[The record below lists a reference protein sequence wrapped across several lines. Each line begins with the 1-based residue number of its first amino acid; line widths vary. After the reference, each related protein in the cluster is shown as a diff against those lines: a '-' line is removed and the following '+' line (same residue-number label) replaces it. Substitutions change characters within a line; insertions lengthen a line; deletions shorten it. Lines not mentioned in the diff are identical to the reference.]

1 MILYVVFLVIIRY
14 MGTKLYIKT
23 YGCQMNEYD
32 SQKTLEILKQDPT
45 IEETSNPEDADIILL
60 NTCSIREKAEE
71 KVYSELGRLR
81 KLKIENPNLKIGVG
95 GCVASQEGKNI
106 FKRAPYVDL
115 IFGPQT
121 IHKVPS
127 LLSKKNKIEAV
138 DVSFP
143 IEEKFD
149 SLPAPEATGT
159 SSFVSIME
167 GCSKYCSFC
176 VVPYTRGDE
185 VSRKPEQIF
194 DEVAR
199 LVEQGVSEI
208 VFVGQNVNSYEYSF
222 NGRMLRLSDLIEVTG
237 SIDGVERIRYTT
249 SHPLDMTDDLIE
261 VYGHVPQLVSHLHLP
276 VQSGSNRILTRM
288 KRNYSRELYIDVIE
302 KLKLVRP
309 NIKVSSDFIVGFPGE
324 TDADFQQTMDLIE
337 EVQFDASFSFI
348 YSARPG
354 TPASKL
360 HDATPLAE
368 KKERLNILQNRIDE
382 LQTFYS
388 DALAGTIQ
396 RCLVTGISRK
406 NIKQLQARTECNRV
420 VNFDFQNINIL
431 GKLVDINITKAYQR
445 SLVGKI
451 LNSEELQSA

>member
-1 MILYVVFLVIIRY
+1 

-32 SQKTLEILKQDPT
+32 SQKTLEILKQDPS
-45 IEETSNPEDADIILL
+45 IEETSIPEEADIILL

-81 KLKIENPNLKIGVG
+81 KLKLKNPNLKIGVG

-127 LLSKKNKIEAV
+127 LLAKENKIEAV

-199 LVEQGVSEI
+199 LIEQGVSEI
-208 VFVGQNVNSYEYSF
+208 IFVGQNVNSYQHTLD
-222 NGRMLRLSDLIEVTG
+222 GRVLRLSDLIEVCG
-237 SIDGVERIRYTT
+237 SIDGVHRIRYTT
-249 SHPLDMTDDLIE
+249 SHPLDMTDDLIN
-261 VYGHVPQLVSHLHLP
+261 VYSHVPQLVSHLHLP
-276 VQSGSNRILTRM
+276 VQSGSNEILTKM
-288 KRNYSRELYIDVIE
+288 KRNYSREQYIEIIE
-302 KLKLVRP
+302 KLLIVRP
-309 NIKVSSDFIVGFPGE
+309 NIKISSDFIIGFPGE
-324 TDADFQQTMDLIE
+324 SSHDFQLTMDLIE
-337 EVQFDASFSFI
+337 TIKFDASFSFI
-348 YSARPG
+348 YSPRPG
-354 TPASKL
+354 TPAAKL
-360 HDATPLAE
+360 EDSTPLAE
-368 KKERLNILQNRIDE
+368 KKERLNILQTRVDE
-382 LQTFYS
+382 LQTHYS
-388 DALAGTIQ
+388 NNLAGTIQ
-396 RCLVTGISRK
+396 RCLVTGVSKK
-406 NIKQLQARTECNRV
+406 NINQLQARTECNRV

-431 GKLVDINITKAYQR
+431 GKLVDINITQAYQR
-445 SLVGKI
+445 SLVGKV

>member
-45 IEETSNPEDADIILL
+45 VEETSNPEEADIILL

-149 SLPAPEATGT
+149 ALPAPEATGT

-199 LVEQGVSEI
+199 LIEQGVSEI

-276 VQSGSNRILTRM
+276 VQSGSNSILTRM

-368 KKERLNILQNRIDE
+368 KKERLNILQNRMDE

>member
-23 YGCQMNEYD
+23 YGCQMNEDD

-45 IEETSNPEDADIILL
+45 IEETSNPEEADIILL

-149 SLPAPEATGT
+149 ALPAPEATGT

-276 VQSGSNRILTRM
+276 VQSGSNKILTRM

-324 TDADFQQTMDLIE
+324 TDTDFQQTMDLIE

-368 KKERLNILQNRIDE
+368 KKERLNILQNRMDE

>member
-32 SQKTLEILKQDPT
+32 SQKTLEILKQDAT
-45 IEETSNPEDADIILL
+45 IEETSNPEEADIILL

-149 SLPAPEATGT
+149 ALPAPEATGT

-276 VQSGSNRILTRM
+276 VQSGSNSILTRM

-324 TDADFQQTMDLIE
+324 TAADFQQTMDLIE

-368 KKERLNILQNRIDE
+368 KKERLNILQNRMDE

-445 SLVGKI
+445 SLVGTI

>member
-45 IEETSNPEDADIILL
+45 VEETSNPEEADIILL

-149 SLPAPEATGT
+149 ALPAPEATGT

-199 LVEQGVSEI
+199 LIEQGVSEI

-368 KKERLNILQNRIDE
+368 KKERLNFLQNRIDE
-382 LQTFYS
+382 LQTLYS

>member
-45 IEETSNPEDADIILL
+45 VEETLNPEDADIILL

-149 SLPAPEATGT
+149 ALPAPEATGT

-199 LVEQGVSEI
+199 LIEQGVSEI

-276 VQSGSNRILTRM
+276 VQSGSNSILTRM

-324 TDADFQQTMDLIE
+324 TDADFQQTMNLIE

-368 KKERLNILQNRIDE
+368 KKERLNILQNRMDE

-445 SLVGKI
+445 SLVGTI

>member
-1 MILYVVFLVIIRY
+1 

-45 IEETSNPEDADIILL
+45 VEETSNPEDADIILL

-149 SLPAPEATGT
+149 ALPAPEATGT

-276 VQSGSNRILTRM
+276 VQSGSNSILTRM

-368 KKERLNILQNRIDE
+368 KKERLNILQKRIDE
-382 LQTFYS
+382 LQTYYS

>member
-1 MILYVVFLVIIRY
+1 
-14 MGTKLYIKT
+14 
-23 YGCQMNEYD
+23 MNEYD
-32 SQKTLEILKQDPT
+32 SQKTLEILKKDPS
-45 IEETSNPEDADIILL
+45 IEETSIPEEADIILL

-81 KLKIENPNLKIGVG
+81 KLKLKNPNLKIGVG
-95 GCVASQEGKNI
+95 GCVATQEGKNI

-127 LLSKKNKIEAV
+127 LLAKENKIEAV

-149 SLPAPEATGT
+149 ALPEPEATGT

-199 LVEQGVSEI
+199 LIEQGVSEI
-208 VFVGQNVNSYEYSF
+208 IFVGQNVNSYQYTLD
-222 NGRMLRLSDLIEVTG
+222 GRVLRLSDLIEVCG
-237 SIDGVERIRYTT
+237 SIDGVHRIRYTT
-249 SHPLDMTDDLIE
+249 SHPLDMTDDLIN
-261 VYGHVPQLVSHLHLP
+261 VYSHVPQLVSHLHLP
-276 VQSGSNRILTRM
+276 VQSGSNEILTKM
-288 KRNYSRELYIDVIE
+288 KRNYSREQYIEIIE
-302 KLKLVRP
+302 KLLIVRP
-309 NIKVSSDFIVGFPGE
+309 NIKISSDFIVGFPGE
-324 TDADFQQTMDLIE
+324 SSRDFQRTMDLIE
-337 EVQFDASFSFI
+337 TVKFDASFSFI
-348 YSARPG
+348 YSPRPG
-354 TPASKL
+354 TPAAKL
-360 HDATPLAE
+360 EDSTPLAE
-368 KKERLNILQNRIDE
+368 KKERLNILQTRVDE
-382 LQTFYS
+382 LQTHYS
-388 DALAGTIQ
+388 NNLAGTIQ
-396 RCLVTGISRK
+396 RCLVTGVSKK
-406 NIKQLQARTECNRV
+406 NIHQLQARTECNRV

-431 GKLVDINITKAYQR
+431 GKLVDINITQAYQR
-445 SLVGKI
+445 SLVGKV

>member
-45 IEETSNPEDADIILL
+45 VEETSNPEDADIILL

-149 SLPAPEATGT
+149 ALPAPEATGT

-199 LVEQGVSEI
+199 LIEQGVSEI

-222 NGRMLRLSDLIEVTG
+222 NGRMLRLSDLIEVAG

-276 VQSGSNRILTRM
+276 VQSGSNGILTRM

-368 KKERLNILQNRIDE
+368 KKERLNFLQNRIDE
-382 LQTFYS
+382 LQTLYS

-445 SLVGKI
+445 SLVGTI

>member
-1 MILYVVFLVIIRY
+1 
-14 MGTKLYIKT
+14 
-23 YGCQMNEYD
+23 
-32 SQKTLEILKQDPT
+32 
-45 IEETSNPEDADIILL
+45 
-60 NTCSIREKAEE
+60 
-71 KVYSELGRLR
+71 
-81 KLKIENPNLKIGVG
+81 
-95 GCVASQEGKNI
+95 
-106 FKRAPYVDL
+106 
-115 IFGPQT
+115 
-121 IHKVPS
+121 
-127 LLSKKNKIEAV
+127 
-138 DVSFP
+138 
-143 IEEKFD
+143 
-149 SLPAPEATGT
+149 
-159 SSFVSIME
+159 ME

-199 LVEQGVSEI
+199 LVEQSVSEI

-261 VYGHVPQLVSHLHLP
+261 VYGHVPQLVSQLHLP
-276 VQSGSNRILTRM
+276 VQSGSNSILTRM

-324 TDADFQQTMDLIE
+324 TDADFQQTMNLID

-360 HDATPLAE
+360 HDATSLAE

>member
-45 IEETSNPEDADIILL
+45 VEETSNPEDADIILL

-71 KVYSELGRLR
+71 KVYSELGRIR

-149 SLPAPEATGT
+149 ALPAPEATGT

-261 VYGHVPQLVSHLHLP
+261 VYGHVPQLVSQLHLP
-276 VQSGSNRILTRM
+276 VQSGSNSILTRM

-324 TDADFQQTMDLIE
+324 TAADFQQTMDLIE

>member
-45 IEETSNPEDADIILL
+45 VEETSNPEEADIILL

-149 SLPAPEATGT
+149 ALPAPEATGT

-199 LVEQGVSEI
+199 LIEQGVSEI

-324 TDADFQQTMDLIE
+324 TDADFQQTMNLIE

-445 SLVGKI
+445 SLVGTI

>member
-45 IEETSNPEDADIILL
+45 VEETTNPEDADIILL

-81 KLKIENPNLKIGVG
+81 KLKVQNPNLKIGVG

-127 LLSKKNKIEAV
+127 LISKKNKIEAV

-149 SLPAPEATGT
+149 ALPAPEATGT

-185 VSRKPEQIF
+185 VSRKPQQIF

-222 NGRMLRLSDLIEVTG
+222 NGRILRLSDLIEVAG

-261 VYGHVPQLVSHLHLP
+261 VYGHVPQLVSQLHLP
-276 VQSGSNRILTRM
+276 VQSGSNSILTRM
-288 KRNYSRELYIDVIE
+288 KRNYSRELYIEVIE
-302 KLKLVRP
+302 KLKHFRP
-309 NIKVSSDFIVGFPGE
+309 NIKISSDFIVGFPGE
-324 TDADFQQTMDLIE
+324 TDADFQQTMALIE
-337 EVQFDASFSFI
+337 EVKFDASFSFI

-360 HDATPLAE
+360 DDVTPLAE

-388 DALAGTIQ
+388 DALEGTIQ
-396 RCLVTGISRK
+396 RCLVTGISKK

>member
-1 MILYVVFLVIIRY
+1 
-14 MGTKLYIKT
+14 MGKKLYIKT

-32 SQKTLEILKQDPT
+32 SQKTLEILRQDPS
-45 IEETSNPEDADIILL
+45 IEETKNPNEADIILL

-71 KVYSELGRLR
+71 KVYSELGRLN
-81 KLKIENPNLKIGVG
+81 KLKKINPQLKIGVG
-95 GCVASQEGKNI
+95 GCVATQEGKNI
-106 FKRAPYVDL
+106 YKRAPFVDL

-127 LLSKKNKIEAV
+127 LIKEENKINAV

-149 SLPAPEATGT
+149 SLPKPDATGV

-208 VFVGQNVNSYEYSF
+208 VFVGQNVNAYKF
-222 NGRMLRLSDLIEVTG
+222 TLNGRIIGLSDLIEVCG
-237 SIDGVERIRYTT
+237 SIHGVERIRYTT
-249 SHPLDMTDDLIE
+249 SHPLEMTDDLIDT
-261 VYGHVPQLVSHLHLP
+261 YGHVPQLVSHLHLP
-276 VQSGSNRILTRM
+276 VQSGSNEILTKM
-288 KRNYSRELYIDVIE
+288 KRNYTREEYIEIIK
-302 KLKLVRP
+302 KLRKVRP
-309 NIKVSSDFIVGFPGE
+309 NIKISSDFIVGFPNE
-324 TDADFQQTMDLIE
+324 SDYDFQLTMDLINE
-337 EVQFDASFSFI
+337 IEFDASFSFI

-354 TPASKL
+354 TPASQL
-360 HDATPLAE
+360 EDSIPLQQ
-368 KKERLNILQNRIDE
+368 KKERLYILQKRIDE
-382 LQTFYS
+382 LQLSYS
-388 DALAGTIQ
+388 NELVQTIQ
-396 RCLVTGISRK
+396 RCLVTGVSK
-406 NIKQLQARTECNRV
+406 KDIKQLQARTECNRV
-420 VNFDFQNINIL
+420 VNFDFQNIDIL

-445 SLVGKI
+445 SLAGQI
-451 LNSEELQSA
+451 LELGRT

>member
-1 MILYVVFLVIIRY
+1 

-45 IEETSNPEDADIILL
+45 VEETSNPEDADIILL

-149 SLPAPEATGT
+149 ALPAPEATGT

-185 VSRKPEQIF
+185 VSRKPKQIF

-199 LVEQGVSEI
+199 LIEQGVSEI

-276 VQSGSNRILTRM
+276 VQSGSNSILTRM

-324 TDADFQQTMDLIE
+324 TDADFQQTMNLIE

-368 KKERLNILQNRIDE
+368 KKERLNILQNRMDE

-445 SLVGKI
+445 SLVGTI

>member
-1 MILYVVFLVIIRY
+1 
-14 MGTKLYIKT
+14 MGKKLYIKT

-32 SQKTLEILKQDPT
+32 SQKTLEILRQDPS
-45 IEETSNPEDADIILL
+45 IEETKNPNEADIILL

-71 KVYSELGRLR
+71 KVYSELGRLN
-81 KLKIENPNLKIGVG
+81 KLKKINPQLKIGVG
-95 GCVASQEGKNI
+95 GCVATQEGKNI
-106 FKRAPYVDL
+106 YKRAPFVDL

-127 LLSKKNKIEAV
+127 LIKEENKINAV

-149 SLPAPEATGT
+149 SLPKPDATGV

-208 VFVGQNVNSYEYSF
+208 VFVGQNVNAYKF
-222 NGRMLRLSDLIEVTG
+222 TLNGRIIGLSDLIEVCG
-237 SIDGVERIRYTT
+237 SIHGVERIRYTT
-249 SHPLDMTDDLIE
+249 SHPLEMTDDLIDT
-261 VYGHVPQLVSHLHLP
+261 YGHVPQLVSHLHLP
-276 VQSGSNRILTRM
+276 VQSGSNEILAKM
-288 KRNYSRELYIDVIE
+288 KRNYTREEYIEIIK
-302 KLKLVRP
+302 KLRKVRP
-309 NIKVSSDFIVGFPGE
+309 NIKISSDFIVGFPNE
-324 TDADFQQTMDLIE
+324 SDYDFQLTMDLINE
-337 EVQFDASFSFI
+337 IEFDASFSFI

-354 TPASKL
+354 TPASQL
-360 HDATPLAE
+360 EDSIPLQQ
-368 KKERLNILQNRIDE
+368 KKERLYILQKRIDE
-382 LQTFYS
+382 LQLSYS
-388 DALAGTIQ
+388 NELVQTIQ
-396 RCLVTGISRK
+396 RCLVTGVSK
-406 NIKQLQARTECNRV
+406 KDIKQLQARTECNRV
-420 VNFDFQNINIL
+420 VNFDFQNIDIL

-445 SLVGKI
+445 SLAGQI
-451 LNSEELQSA
+451 LELGRT